1 MRPIVMPL
9 LAPFPHSAMYAEG
22 SQEAGYM
29 PAQIEKMTSGNVIRV
44 LRAAE
49 GAGQEGRLSP

>member
-1 MRPIVMPL
+1 
-9 LAPFPHSAMYAEG
+9 MYAEG